1 MQKSVFTKII
11 DHELPGYIVSETD
24 NVVVLLSLEG
34 HPLVV
39 PRHPYPDIYALD
51 DDIAAQLMQETVRIA
66 RAVQE
71 VTGCEGLNIVQSNGA
86 VAGQDVFHFHIHIK
100 PRFANDGVVFSW
112 DTATAPEQ
120 ERARLATDLCRKLT
134 P

>member
-1 MQKSVFTKII
+1 MEKSVFTKVI
-11 DHELPGYIVSETD
+11 DGELPGYIISETD
-24 NVVVLLSLEG
+24 DVVALLSLEG

-51 DDIAAQLMQETVRIA
+51 DEIAAQLMQETVRIA

-71 VTGCEGLNIVQSNGA
+71 VTGCDGLNIVQSNGA

-100 PRFANDGVVFSW
+100 PRFAGDGIVFSW
-112 DTATAPEQ
+112 DVTTRPDS
-120 ERARLATDLCRKLT
+120 ERSDLAKALRKQLES
-134 P
+134 